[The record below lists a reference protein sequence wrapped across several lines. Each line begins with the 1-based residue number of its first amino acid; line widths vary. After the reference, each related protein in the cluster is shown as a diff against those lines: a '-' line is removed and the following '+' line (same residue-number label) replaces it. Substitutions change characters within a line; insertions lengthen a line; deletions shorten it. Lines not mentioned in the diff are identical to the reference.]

1 MTRMPRNC
9 LKFLGAA
16 LPVVFLLFACGH
28 VPSSKK
34 TDAKSTAKRGGGYY
48 KDDGPGEEIPDKLDQ
63 IPDAVPRVE
72 PLYRAAGKPY
82 VVFGKTYVP
91 DTRLRPF
98 RQRGI
103 ASWYGKKFHG
113 KKTSIGEAYN
123 MFAMTA
129 AHPTLALPS
138 YARVT
143 NVGNGKTVVVRVI
156 DRGPFHSGRII
167 DLSYAAAHRLGY
179 IGAGSA
185 MVEIESILPGSAAPS
200 NYASTAPA
208 AAAKPLARPHEPA
221 EAIPGDVP
229 YETSL
234 SSSAGLPEKGDA
246 LEALI
251 TRSDLPESGAA
262 GDESGALDDPQAQP
276 DVYLQ
281 LGAFSSADNA
291 ENFCSRLAQELDGL
305 MEKLRIV
312 AGSGMYR
319 VQLGPYPGRDAAEN
333 VARKVRETVGY
344 SPSFVRNA
352 PWKAGK

>member
-1 MTRMPRNC
+1 MPRNC

-16 LPVVFLLFACGH
+16 LPVVFLLFACSH
-28 VPSSKK
+28 APSSKK
-34 TDAKSTAKRGGGYY
+34 TDVSSAGKSSAKRGGGYY
-48 KDDGPGEEIPDKLDQ
+48 KDDGPGDEIPDKLDE

-72 PLYRAAGKPY
+72 PLHRATGRPY

-113 KKTSIGEAYN
+113 KKTSIGEPYD
-123 MFAMTA
+123 MFSMTA

-143 NVGNGKTVVVRVI
+143 NAGNGKTVIVRVI
-156 DRGPFHSGRII
+156 DRGPFHSGRVI

-179 IGAGSA
+179 IEAGSA
-185 MVEIESILPGSAAPS
+185 TVEIESILPGTAAPPD
-200 NYASTAPA
+200 YASTAPA
-208 AAAKPLARPHEPA
+208 AAAKLSARPQDMA
-221 EAIPGDVP
+221 EALPDDVP
-229 YETSL
+229 SETLPFSP
-234 SSSAGLPEKGDA
+234 AVPPEKGDV
-246 LEALI
+246 LETLI
-251 TRSDLPESGAA
+251 ARSDISEPEAAGNESGT
-262 GDESGALDDPQAQP
+262 GDNPQAQL

-291 ENFCSRLAQELDGL
+291 ENFRSRLAQELDWL

-333 VARKVRETVGY
+333 VARKVREAVGY
-344 SPSFVRNA
+344 SPSFVKNA
-352 PWKAGK
+352 P